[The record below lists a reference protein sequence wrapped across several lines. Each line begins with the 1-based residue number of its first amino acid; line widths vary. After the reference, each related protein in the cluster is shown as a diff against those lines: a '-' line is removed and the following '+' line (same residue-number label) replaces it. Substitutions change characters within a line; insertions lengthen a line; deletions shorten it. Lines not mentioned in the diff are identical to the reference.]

1 MEEIKIK
8 DNNTGLKVQVNGL
21 PNLLQ
26 MPNDLLD
33 LIATNISV
41 QIQEYKKKKRRKNNL
56 SS

>member
-8 DNNTGLKVQVNGL
+8 DNNSGLKVQVNGL